1 MKCKKIYQDI
11 VFGISNKEIEKHLK
25 ECSHCNEI
33 NTLVNNTMSVL
44 DQNFE
49 ASDDLINKILLKKR
63 NKRIQVPRVK
73 KTRLSMYAQ
82 FAALILV
89 GVFLGIILGKNAEI
103 KLLTSKMNT
112 KSKSLIE
119 FREAHHIAVEA
130 SVFQLF

>member
-1 MKCKKIYQDI
+1 MKCNKIYQDI

-49 ASDDLINKILLKKR
+49 ASEDLINKVLLKKR
-63 NKRIQVPRVK
+63 DKRIQVSRVR
-73 KTRLSMYAQ
+73 KTSLSMYAQ
-82 FAALILV
+82 FAAVIV
-89 GVFLGIILGKNAEI
+89 ISVFLGVILGKNAET
-103 KLLTSKMNT
+103 KLLTYKMND

-119 FREAHHIAVEA
+119 FREAHHLVVAP
-130 SVFQLF
+130 SVFHLF